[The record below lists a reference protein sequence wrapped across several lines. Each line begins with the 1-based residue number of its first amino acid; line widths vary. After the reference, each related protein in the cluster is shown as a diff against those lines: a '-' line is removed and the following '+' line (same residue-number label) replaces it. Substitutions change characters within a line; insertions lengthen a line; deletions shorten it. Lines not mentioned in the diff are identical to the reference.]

1 MIAGIDLGTAH
12 SLIGVKSADGT
23 VL

>member
-1 MIAGIDLGTAH
+1 MIAGIDLGTMH
-12 SLIGVKSADGT
+12 SLIGVKRADGA

>member
-1 MIAGIDLGTAH
+1 MIAGIDLGTTH
-12 SLIGVKSADGT
+12 SLIGVKRADGA